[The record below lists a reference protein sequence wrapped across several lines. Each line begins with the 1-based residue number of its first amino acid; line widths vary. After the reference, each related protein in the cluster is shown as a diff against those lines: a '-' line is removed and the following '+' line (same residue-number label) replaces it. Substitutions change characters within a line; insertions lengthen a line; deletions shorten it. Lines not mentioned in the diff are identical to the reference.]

1 MNSQDKLEQV
11 LRALHVYLSECR
23 PLRERSEEIVV
34 NKRQVLEYLNRLSVA
49 IYGIMD
55 EYEITKTSKERAERE
70 MRKKSKDIVK
80 DADHQAEDVY
90 AASILYSND
99 ALQRIQYI
107 MQEAMDSFELACRNA
122 RDRMEQEKNIVQA
135 NQTELQGQLT
145 ELKDTEKYIQL
156 IEDTNKRIQRQME
169 SEEQMIEEASPYANM
184 KPEIRINPEYFERIG
199 IPLDMVEVGGVPG
212 NSALV
217 QYSTATDEF
226 MYEVPEELIQNVM
239 EGEQKKAAPEIRVN
253 QDAAYFKQKEKQ
265 KEAANSEGNRKIKG
279 KK

>member
-55 EYEITKTSKERAERE
+55 EYEVTKQGKERAERE
-70 MRKKSKDIVK
+70 MMKKSKDIVK

-122 RDRMEQEKNIVQA
+122 KDRMEQEKNTVQS

-145 ELKDTEKYIQL
+145 ELRETDKYLQL

-169 SEEQMIEEASPYANM
+169 SEEHDAGEQSPYKNI

-199 IPLDMVEVGGVPG
+199 VPLDMVEVGGVPG

-226 MYEVPEELIQNVM
+226 MYKVPEEMLEEVL
-239 EGEQKKAAPEIRVN
+239 EGEAKKAAPEIRVN
-253 QDAAYFKQKEKQ
+253 TEAAYFKQKEKKDM
-265 KEAANSEGNRKIKG
+265 KENDKKKG
-279 KK
+279 KKPK